1 MHAPKQ
7 LDRMVKPS
15 LLLQAVNMIMLELT
29 QLYFIMS
36 AITAGQL
43 VIIKCLSV
51 KQESNQIFFSGPDL
65 PNVCVEGTMVQSPYG
80 HGVNL
85 LGCFS
90 DPYNSPDDSI
100 YEMYVDSNRE
110 FAWKK
115 LSQSLKYPTGFNP
128 IVSYIDDEFTNC
140 SLSLK

>member
-43 VIIKCLSV
+43 VLIKCLSV
-51 KQESNQIFFSGPDL
+51 KQESN
-65 PNVCVEGTMVQSPYG
+65 
-80 HGVNL
+80 
-85 LGCFS
+85 
-90 DPYNSPDDSI
+90 
-100 YEMYVDSNRE
+100 
-110 FAWKK
+110 
-115 LSQSLKYPTGFNP
+115 
-128 IVSYIDDEFTNC
+128 
-140 SLSLK
+140 